1 MWMHEATVKNVNRAV
16 REIQAFDLEGDYRPM
31 AREALK
37 GILEERVEEELILHL
52 GRKRYERRD
61 PDSEP
66 LYRNGTVERTLY
78 TELGPVVLNLGRL
91 RKAIESKVLFRYSRR
106 PGHVTRLIL
115 ACFLLGMSTR
125 KAAKALS
132 MMLGGGLSHQTVS
145 NISKV
150 LDREVRRYHARKL
163 EDKYRFLYFD
173 AVHLSKKGA
182 LKVIKKTV
190 LTVTG
195 VTFEGIHERIDFF
208 ISDGESQASWE
219 GFVNDL
225 YKRGL
230 TGEGIELIVV
240 DGNRA
245 LANALELVYP
255 RIPRQLCWAHK
266 MRNVSNYLSKIQ
278 WKEVKPYIQA
288 ISHAE
293 SRKDAIKAFWEFS
306 KRYNGRYPKAV
317 KTVADNLDHLLEF
330 YRIRPER
337 GLSTGITNE
346 GKRQTQLTLW
356 RQIRTTNLIERS
368 FREVKRR
375 TRPMGTFENIDSME
389 RIIFSVF
396 YYLDLKDENN
406 NLFVFTQ
413 KS

>member
-1 MWMHEATVKNVNRAV
+1 MWMHRATVRNVNRAV

-37 GILEERVEEELILHL
+37 RILEEKVEEELTAYV
-52 GRKRYERRD
+52 GREWYARRD
-61 PDSEP
+61 AGSEP
-66 LYRNGTVERTLY
+66 LYRNGSVERTLY
-78 TELGPVVLNLGRL
+78 TELGPVVLKLGRL
-91 RKAIESKVLFRYSRR
+91 RKAIESKVLFRYARR
-106 PGHVTRLIL
+106 PVHVTRLVL

-150 LDREVRRYHARKL
+150 LDREVEKYHARKL
-163 EDKYRFLYFD
+163 ANKYRFLYFD

-182 LKVIKKTV
+182 CKVVRKTV
-190 LTVTG
+190 LTATG
-195 VTFEGIHERIDFF
+195 VTFEGRHERIDFL
-208 ISDGESQASWE
+208 ISNGESSSSWE

-225 YKRGL
+225 YNRGL
-230 TGEGIELIVV
+230 TGEGVELIVV

-245 LANALELVYP
+245 LSNALETAYP

-266 MRNVSNYLSKIQ
+266 MRNVSNYLSKTT
-278 WKEVKPYIQA
+278 WKDVKPYVQA
-288 ISHAE
+288 ISHGS
-293 SRKDAIKAFWEFS
+293 SRKDAIKAFWDFS
-306 KRYNGRYPKAV
+306 KTFKAKYPKAV
-317 KTVADNLDHLLEF
+317 DTVANNLDHLLEF
-330 YRIRPER
+330 YRISPSKVLLNGRDKE
-337 GLSTGITNE
+337 E
-346 GKRQTQLTLW
+346 QRQLRLELW

-368 FREVKRR
+368 FKEVKRR
-375 TRPMGTFENIDSME
+375 TRPMGIFENTESME

-396 YYLDLKDENN
+396 YYLDLNDENN

-413 KS
+413 NS